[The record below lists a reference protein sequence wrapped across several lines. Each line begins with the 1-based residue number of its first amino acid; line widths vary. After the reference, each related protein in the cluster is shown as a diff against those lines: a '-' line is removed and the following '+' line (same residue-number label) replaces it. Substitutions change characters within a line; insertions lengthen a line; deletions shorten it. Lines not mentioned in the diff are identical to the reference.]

1 MRARFSAAVLGV
13 AVFRMFL
20 SAGATAAEP
29 SKDDKV
35 VKDGMVISLE
45 YTLIGQ
51 DGKVMESNR
60 GKEPLKYIQ
69 GEKTGMPPGLEKEL
83 VGMKVGQEKHVR
95 LENAYGA
102 VNPQAFQEIPKK
114 QIPPNELKQ
123 IKVGSMVPLTTP
135 NGQEISAPVSEIK
148 EKTIVVNLNHPMAG
162 KTLVWVVKVLDIQP
176 PPPPQ
181 AAEPAEPAPP
191 GKPPQGGR

>member
-51 DGKVMESNR
+51 DGKVMESHR

-114 QIPPNELKQ
+114 QIPPSELKQ

>member
-69 GEKTGMPPGLEKEL
+69 GEKSGMPPGLEKEL

-114 QIPPNELKQ
+114 QIPPSELKQ

>member
-1 MRARFSAAVLGV
+1 
-13 AVFRMFL
+13 MFL

-45 YTLIGQ
+45 YTLIGE

-83 VGMKVGQEKHVR
+83 VGMKIGQEKHVR

-114 QIPPNELKQ
+114 QIPANELKQ
-123 IKVGSMVPLTTP
+123 IRVGSMVPLTTP

-181 AAEPAEPAPP
+181 AAQPAEPAPP

>member
-114 QIPPNELKQ
+114 QIPPSELKQ